1 MEKKMKSL
9 KLLATS
15 LLTLLLAVNLF
26 ASQPPAVKKNLNM
39 DLVEKN
45 LLSGL
50 EENNRGLA
58 ISSAQMLGELKS
70 SKAVIPLMRILK
82 SSNDEAARISAALSL
97 YKIGDARGL
106 YAVKQASKF
115 DSSERV
121 RKMTNKF
128 YLESLR

>member
-1 MEKKMKSL
+1 MENKMKSL